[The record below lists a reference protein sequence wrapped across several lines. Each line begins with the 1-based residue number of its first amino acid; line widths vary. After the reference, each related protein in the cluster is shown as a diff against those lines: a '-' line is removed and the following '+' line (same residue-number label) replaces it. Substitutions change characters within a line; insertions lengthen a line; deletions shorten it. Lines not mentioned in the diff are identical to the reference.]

1 MDAIGDASERFARL
15 VLQAH
20 GNDVHDALRAL
31 AQLRADVR
39 RLEDV
44 VTARAVDEGL
54 SYASIGRA
62 LGMTRQSVRVKHLG
76 RLAHGDPN
84 PAVARADRLAKQIAE
99 WEERQAALLEW
110 AKRTPGQAPT

>member
-1 MDAIGDASERFARL
+1 
-15 VLQAH
+15 
-20 GNDVHDALRAL
+20 
-31 AQLRADVR
+31 
-39 RLEDV
+39 
-44 VTARAVDEGL
+44 
-54 SYASIGRA
+54 
-62 LGMTRQSVRVKHLG
+62 MTRQSVRVKHLG